1 MHINIESSSGTKYI
15 FDAIGNN
22 FYANN
27 GEGILF
33 ENNTTF
39 SDREEIVARH
49 ARDVEKY
56 GNAVDNSAK
65 TLTLETTEQC
75 NLRCSYCT
83 FDEAYPDERN
93 HGTSVMSLET
103 AKKAILDF
111 SKRASDSDVYIVFYG
126 GEPLLRYKFIVESC
140 EYARSI
146 FGQRVKFSLTTNATL
161 LTGEKIKFIV
171 KENFLITISLDGDQ
185 NTHDKFRFTIKNKGT
200 YDIIKNNLRELKENY
215 FDFYKSN
222 VIFNSVVHSFDSALS
237 MGVIFGSDPLTRN
250 SQVRFSF
257 LIQNK
262 KSNEIQTD
270 WIEKNKA
277 YIVSQI
283 ISQEIIK
290 NKFLLDIAL
299 PTLYNIDVRNLDS
312 DAVVGK
318 KVCIPFV
325 NRTYVRA
332 NGDSQFCERI
342 GKYGGVI
349 DNNIKQSS
357 DFYLNE
363 FEKLKK
369 MDCMNCHAYNFCQLC
384 PASFI
389 ESSGYDLDK
398 LRTSCE
404 GNRRSVI
411 AFLEMYVD
419 IMEIDPDA
427 IQKCF
432 HLSNG

>member
-1 MHINIESSSGTKYI
+1 MHINIESSSGTKYV

-22 FYANN
+22 FYAND
-27 GEGILF
+27 GEGIFL
-33 ENNTTF
+33 EKNNALGG
-39 SDREEIVARH
+39 REVIVAHH

-56 GNAVDNSAK
+56 GDAVDNSAK

-93 HGTSVMSLET
+93 HSASIMSLET

-111 SKRASDSDVYIVFYG
+111 SRRTSDSDVYIVFYG

-146 FGQRVKFSLTTNATL
+146 FGQRVKFSFTTNGTL

-171 KENFLITISLDGDQ
+171 KENFLVTISLDGNQ
-185 NTHDKFRFTIKNKGT
+185 ETHDKFRFTIKNKGT
-200 YDIIKNNLRELKENY
+200 YDVIKNNLQELKENY
-215 FDFYKSN
+215 PDFYKSN
-222 VIFNSVVHSFDSALS
+222 VAFNSVVHSFDSALS
-237 MGVIFGSDPLTRN
+237 IGVIFGSDPLTKN
-250 SQVRFSF
+250 SQIRFSF

-262 KSNEIQTD
+262 KSSEIQTD

-277 YIVSQI
+277 YIVNQVVSQD
-283 ISQEIIK
+283 IIK
-290 NKFLLDIAL
+290 NKFLLDIVFPA
-299 PTLYNIDVRNLDS
+299 LYNIDVRNLDS
-312 DAVVGK
+312 DAVAGK

-325 NRTYVRA
+325 NRTYVRT
-332 NGDSQFCERI
+332 NGGAQFCERI
-342 GKYGGVI
+342 GRYGAVI
-349 DNNIKQSS
+349 NSNIKQSS

-369 MDCMNCHAYNFCQLC
+369 TDCMNCYAYNFCQLC

-389 ESSGYDLDK
+389 GSNGYDFDK
-398 LRTSCE
+398 LKTSCDI
-404 GNRRSVI
+404 NKKSVI

-432 HLSNG
+432 HLANE